1 MAKKIVWTQTAIQDR
16 FRIYQYWS
24 QKNKSNL
31 FSEKL
36 ERLFNEA
43 AILLSEFSEI
53 GTQTDFKDI
62 RVKVIRNYKLFYLNL
77 LDSIQIIRVW
87 DSSQNPDNLEF
98 RVE

>member
-1 MAKKIVWTQTAIQDR
+1 MAKEIVWTQTAIQDR

-36 ERLFNEA
+36 ERLFHEA

-53 GTQTDFKDI
+53 GTQTDFQDL
-62 RVKVIRNYKLFYLNL
+62 RVKNIRNYKIFYLNQP
-77 LDSIQIIRVW
+77 DSITIIRVW
-87 DSSQNPDNLEF
+87 DSRQNSDYLEL
-98 RVE
+98 EQ